1 MKKLIYPA
9 LWLATAGILLAEGP
23 EGFVGS
29 WKSDPG
35 TPTMTRDLALDG
47 KVVVMTEHIPGR
59 NGGPETI
66 MIRKYPTDGST
77 VSMDQGFWAGATA
90 TGKME
95 GNVLTVDTTQANGT
109 KWHDVWTISED
120 GKHYTDEMSST
131 PAPGAAQGG
140 RGGKESG
147 KAGAK
152 GGGRGRG
159 GPNKFSYTKE

>member
-1 MKKLIYPA
+1 MKKLICPA
-9 LWLATAGILLAEGP
+9 LLLATAGILSAAGP

-47 KVVVMTEHIPGR
+47 KVIVMTEHIPGR
-59 NGGPETI
+59 NGGPEMI

-77 VSMDQGFWAGATA
+77 AAMDKGFWAGATA

-109 KWHDVWTISED
+109 IWHDVWTLSED

-131 PAPGAAQGG
+131 PPPGAAAPGARDGKGG
-140 RGGKESG
+140 R
-147 KAGAK
+147 A
-152 GGGRGRG
+152 R

>member
-1 MKKLIYPA
+1 MKKVIYPA
-9 LWLATAGILLAEGP
+9 LLLATAGILLAAGP
-23 EGFVGS
+23 EGFVGT

-47 KVVVMTEHIPGR
+47 KVIVMTEHIPASNGR
-59 NGGPETI
+59 PEMT

-77 VSMDQGFWAGATA
+77 ATMDKGFWAGATA

-109 KWHDVWTISED
+109 KWHDVWTLSED
-120 GKHYTDEMSST
+120 GHHYTDEMSST
-131 PAPGAAQGG
+131 PAPGGAQGG
-140 RGGKESG
+140 RE
-147 KAGAK
+147 
-152 GGGRGRG
+152 GRGR

>member
-1 MKKLIYPA
+1 MKRVIYPT
-9 LWLATAGILLAEGP
+9 LLLAAAGMLPAADGP
-23 EGFVGS
+23 QGFVGS

-35 TPTMTRDLALDG
+35 TPTMTRDLTVEG

-77 VSMDQGFWAGATA
+77 VTMDKGFWAGATA

-109 KWHDVWTISED
+109 KWHDVWTLSED

-131 PAPGAAQGG
+131 PAPGAAQAG
-140 RGGKESG
+140 REGR
-147 KAGAK
+147 
-152 GGGRGRG
+152 GGGRGR

>member
-1 MKKLIYPA
+1 MKRVIYPA
-9 LWLATAGILLAEGP
+9 LLLATTGMVLLAAGP
-23 EGFVGS
+23 EGFVGN

-47 KVVVMTEHIPGR
+47 KVIVMTEHIPGR

-77 VSMDQGFWAGATA
+77 VTMDKGFWAGATA
-90 TGKME
+90 TGRME

-109 KWHDVWTISED
+109 KWHDIWTLSED
-120 GKHYTDEMSST
+120 GKHYTDEMSNT

-140 RGGKESG
+140 REGRG
-147 KAGAK
+147 
-152 GGGRGRG
+152 GGGRGV
-159 GPNKFSYTKE
+159 NKFSYSRE

>member
-9 LWLATAGILLAEGP
+9 LWLAVAGTVLAAGP

-35 TPTMTRDLALDG
+35 TPTMTRDLTLEG

-59 NGGPETI
+59 NGGPEQI

-77 VSMDQGFWAGATA
+77 VSMDKGYWAGSTA
-90 TGKME
+90 TGTMK
-95 GNVLTVDTTQANGT
+95 GNVLKVETTQANGT
-109 KWHDVWTISED
+109 KWHDIWTLSDD

-131 PAPGAAQGG
+131 SAPGAQPKGG
-140 RGGKESG
+140 NAKGKG
-147 KAGAK
+147 K
-152 GGGRGRG
+152 GGGV
-159 GPNKFSYTKE
+159 NKFSYTKE

>member
-1 MKKLIYPA
+1 MKRVIYPA
-9 LWLATAGILLAEGP
+9 ILLASAGVLFAGGP
-23 EGFVGS
+23 EGFVGM

-35 TPTMTRDLALDG
+35 TPTMTRDLSLEG

-77 VSMDQGFWAGATA
+77 VSMDKGYWAGSTA

-109 KWHDVWTISED
+109 KWHDIWILSDD

-131 PAPGAAQGG
+131 PPPGAAQD
-140 RGGKESG
+140 GK
-147 KAGAK
+147 GA
-152 GGGRGRG
+152 GRGRA
-159 GPNKFSYTKE
+159 PNKFSYTKN

>member
-1 MKKLIYPA
+1 MKKAIFPA
-9 LWLATAGILLAEGP
+9 LLLIAAGMLLAAGP
-23 EGFVGS
+23 EGFVGT

-35 TPTMTRDLALDG
+35 TPTMTRILEFDG
-47 KVVVMTEHIPGR
+47 KVVLMTEHIPGR

-77 VSMDQGFWAGATA
+77 ATMDKGFWAGSTA

-109 KWHDVWTISED
+109 KWHDVWTLSED

-131 PAPGAAQGG
+131 PAPGAAKKGG
-140 RGGKESG
+140 R
-147 KAGAK
+147 
-152 GGGRGRG
+152 R
-159 GPNKFSYTKE
+159 GPNMFSYTKE

>member
-1 MKKLIYPA
+1 MKMTLIA
-9 LWLATAGILLAEGP
+9 KAAQTAVILLVAAPLFADGP
-23 EGFVGS
+23 QGFVGN

-35 TPTMTRDLALDG
+35 TPTMTRDLALEG
-47 KVVVMTEHIPGR
+47 KVIVMTEHIPGR

-77 VSMDQGFWAGATA
+77 VTMDKGFWAGATA

-109 KWHDVWTISED
+109 KWHDVWTISQD

-131 PAPGAAQGG
+131 PAPGAAQ
-140 RGGKESG
+140 
-147 KAGAK
+147 K
-152 GGGRGRG
+152 GGPRP
-159 GPNKFSYTKE
+159 PNKFSYTKID